1 MDGFRGEE
9 SAAVVG
15 IGTEAS
21 TLIQAGVEE
30 AVGII
35 AGTGN
40 DADNLSIIMTARE
53 LNPRLQTVVR
63 QNLDS
68 NELIF
73 ERLKADFVMN
83 PGRTI
88 ASRILAHLRTPLL
101 AEFLDQSMALD
112 EVDARELIQRLNRLV
127 GDGQVRI
134 QAFTLGD
141 ETPAVKEWIESGQI
155 LTLRSLLK
163 SPADR
168 AKELK
173 CLALLVKRGG
183 QFMIEP
189 GELTELQLGDQ
200 ILFAGRGADLSQQ
213 RWLFEN
219 SRTLNYAV
227 TGEEPHYGLLSYF
240 AKGNAR

>member
-1 MDGFRGEE
+1 
-9 SAAVVG
+9 VG

-21 TLIQAGVEE
+21 TLIQAGVKE

-127 GDGQVRI
+127 GDDQVRT
-134 QAFTLGD
+134 QAFTLGE
-141 ETPAVKEWIESGQI
+141 ETPAVKEWIGSGQV

-168 AKELK
+168 AKDLQ
-173 CLALLVKRGG
+173 CMALMVKRGD
-183 QFMIEP
+183 QFMVEP
-189 GELTELQLGDQ
+189 GELTELQIGDE
-200 ILFAGRGADLSQQ
+200 ILFAGKGGDLSQQ

-219 SRTLNYAV
+219 TRTLNYVV
-227 TGEEPHYGLLSYF
+227 TGEEPHYGLLSYL